1 MTRSVRV
8 RPQAEREIEAAFAWY
23 EEQRAGLGRE
33 FLHEL
38 DLVYER
44 LTKFPLIYAEVYRG
58 LRRTRLRRFPI
69 GVFYLLTEAE
79 IRVLAVV
86 HLARNPKVWRSRR

>member
-8 RPQAEREIEAAFAWY
+8 RPEAERDVETAFAWY

-38 DLVYER
+38 DVVYER
-44 LTKFPLIYAEVYRG
+44 IAKFPILYAELYRG
-58 LRRTRLRRFPI
+58 LRRARVRRFPV
-69 GVFYLLTEAE
+69 GVFYLVTPAE
-79 IRVLAVV
+79 IHIVAVV
-86 HLARNPKVWRSRR
+86 HAARSPTVWRSR

>member
-8 RPQAEREIEAAFAWY
+8 RPEGERDVETAFAWY

-38 DLVYER
+38 DVVYER
-44 LTKFPLIYAEVYRG
+44 IAKFPFLYAELYRG
-58 LRRTRLRRFPI
+58 LRRVRLRRFPV
-69 GVFYLLTEAE
+69 GVFYLVTLEE
-79 IRVLAVV
+79 VRIVAVV
-86 HLARNPKVWRSRR
+86 HAARSPNVWRSR